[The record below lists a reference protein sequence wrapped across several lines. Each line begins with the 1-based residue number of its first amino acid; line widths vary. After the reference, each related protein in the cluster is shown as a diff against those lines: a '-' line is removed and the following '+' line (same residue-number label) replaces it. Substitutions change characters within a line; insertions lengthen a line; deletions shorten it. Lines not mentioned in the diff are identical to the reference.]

1 MRELREKIKNY
12 ILNHPKLTLE
22 RKLFIIEK
30 YKKLGLKARLVSLY
44 YNFSFKNIDET
55 IRKYKYIRTFKMDE
69 VISEELT
76 ALARYKDEIHF
87 QNWYSVGSYYPDE
100 GMLSKWAIE
109 AKALLQHMDSY
120 RDSENV
126 KCKTN
131 LLRFII
137 IEKEINRLTNVI
149 LNQCF

>member
-30 YKKLGLKARLVSLY
+30 YIKLGLRARGISFY
-44 YNFSFKNIDET
+44 YNFSFNTVSET
-55 IRKYKYIRTFKMDE
+55 IRKYKYIRTIKMDE
-69 VISEELT
+69 VICEELT
-76 ALARYKDEIHF
+76 ALAKHRDEEHF
-87 QNWYSVGSYYPDE
+87 QNWYSNGSYYPDIDT
-100 GMLSKWAIE
+100 LSKWAVE
-109 AKALLQHMDSY
+109 ASALLKHMDSY
-120 RDSENV
+120 RNSENA

-137 IEKEINRLTNVI
+137 VEKEIIRLTDVI